1 MSQWIGQRNEEASMR
16 QLNGGW
22 TAFVLALALVLPS
35 VAATGTAQAAKKSAK
50 SDDTAAASSTS
61 TAGMSKEDQEKLR
74 EHNKLRAE
82 IKKVKYPAA
91 KADVVAH
98 VKGIKADDKKW
109 FEQTLPDKTF
119 SSADDVYSAL
129 GWETTAQEG
138 GAAPTGASTGGTA
151 THSSTKPST
160 TK

>member
-1 MSQWIGQRNEEASMR
+1 MR
-16 QLNGGW
+16 QLNSGW
-22 TAFVLALALVLPS
+22 TAFVLAVALAIPS
-35 VAATGTAQAAKKSAK
+35 VAAMGTAQAAKKSAK
-50 SDDTAAASSTS
+50 SDDTAAAGSTS

-98 VKGIKADDKKW
+98 VKGVKADDKKW
-109 FEQTLPDKTF
+109 FDQTLPDKTYN
-119 SSADDVYSAL
+119 SADEVYSAL
-129 GWETTAQEG
+129 GWETQAAE
-138 GAAPTGASTGGTA
+138 GAAAGPAGGTA
-151 THSSTKPST
+151 THSNTKPST